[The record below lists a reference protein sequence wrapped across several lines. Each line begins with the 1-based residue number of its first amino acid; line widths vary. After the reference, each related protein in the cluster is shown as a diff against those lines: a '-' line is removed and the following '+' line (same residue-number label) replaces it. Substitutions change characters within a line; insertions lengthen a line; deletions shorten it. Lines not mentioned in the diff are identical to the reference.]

1 MIDHI
6 TIYGSDYERSK
17 KFYVETLAPL
27 GYSIGAEFEMDGM
40 KCIGLADHTGKVEYW
55 LAEGGLSKDFH
66 IALTARSHEEI
77 QRFHEAGIKAGGTD
91 NGKPGPR
98 PEYDENYYAAFI
110 LDPDGN
116 NIEAMMR

>member
-27 GYSIGAEFEMDGM
+27 GYNIGAEFEMEGM
-40 KCIGLADHTGKVEYW
+40 KCFGLADHTGKIDYW
-55 LAEGGLSKDFH
+55 VAEGEASKHFH
-66 IALTARSHEEI
+66 TALTARSHEEV
-77 QRFHEAGIKAGGTD
+77 QQFHEAGLRAGGTD